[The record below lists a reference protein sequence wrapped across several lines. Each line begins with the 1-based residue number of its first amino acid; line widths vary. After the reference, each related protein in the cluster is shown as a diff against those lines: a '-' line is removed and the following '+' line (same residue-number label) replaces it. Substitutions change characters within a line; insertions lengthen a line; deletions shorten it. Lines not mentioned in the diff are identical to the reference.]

1 MTEFFSY
8 AGTVGIQVVI
18 LFIMILVGFVISKK
32 GLLNGDGAMQMTN
45 TLLYIVTPSVII
57 SSFDSMEF
65 SLKAASDLS
74 IAAICAVITHAIGF
88 AIPFIIFRKKEKQLK
103 NVLGCTTA
111 LSNCGF
117 MGIPLIEGAIGPEGV
132 LYASA
137 YLVVFQAILW
147 SHGVATVKGS
157 FKSIK
162 PYKIFINAGTI
173 GLMIGLPL
181 YFMSIKLPFVLG
193 ESVRHIANLNTPL
206 AMIVTG
212 VYMANSNILNAFK
225 NLKNYLAL
233 ALRHFVVP
241 AIMMVFL
248 LIFKFD
254 NDVSLS
260 ILILSGC
267 PVAAACTLFASQ
279 FGSRDDLECSSQ
291 ILTLSNVLS
300 VISIPVIILVY
311 GFLQNTF
318 A

>member
-1 MTEFFSY
+1 MDTALVVIWQVLIILILIGVGIASRKTGLISEKGADDMSSFALKVVTPCVVINAFQTEFNPKM
-8 AGTVGIQVVI
+8 
-18 LFIMILVGFVISKK
+18 L
-32 GLLNGDGAMQMTN
+32 TN
-45 TLLYIVTPSVII
+45 FL
-57 SSFDSMEF
+57 
-65 SLKAASDLS
+65 
-74 IAAICAVITHAIGF
+74 IAAALAVLTHIVAIAAAKLCFFKSEGGNSIRRF
-88 AIPFIIFRKKEKQLK
+88 ASIY
-103 NVLGCTTA
+103 
-111 LSNCGF
+111 SNCGF

-173 GLMIGLPL
+173 GIMIGLPL

-212 VYMANSNILNAFK
+212 VYMANSNILDAFK

-241 AIMMVFL
+241 AVMMVFL

-254 NDVSLS
+254 NDVSLA

-300 VISIPVIILVY
+300 VISIPVIIIAY
-311 GFLQNTF
+311 GFLQNLF